1 MKKEEVMSKRRSEL
15 NCWEVK
21 NCGRQPQ
28 GKNVELLGLCPATTE
43 QRLDGTHNGVN
54 AGRACWVVA
63 GTFCGGVEQGT
74 FTKKYRNCKECNF
87 FKKVRE
93 EEGADYELAVSLLAK
108 LKGDRE
114 GVM

>member
-1 MKKEEVMSKRRSEL
+1 MSKRISGL
-15 NCWEVK
+15 NCWEFK

-28 GKNVELLGLCPATTE
+28 GHNVDLLGLCPATTE
-43 QRLDGTHNGVN
+43 TRLDGTHDGVN

-63 GTFCGGVEQGT
+63 GTLCGGEEQGI
-74 FTKKYRNCKECNF
+74 FTKKYRNCKECDF

-93 EEGADYELAVSLLAK
+93 EEGTGFELSITLLAK

-114 GVM
+114 GVT